1 MNRARLQVL
10 SAIGLAKRAGKLVSG
25 EMAVE
30 QSVRSGKARLLLIAS
45 DASAATIESYQNMAV
60 YYELPWR
67 FALLK
72 SEMGDAIG
80 KGTRAAAAV
89 TDTGLATM
97 IVKRLDEMEQFAS
110 SQE

>member
-1 MNRARLQVL
+1 MNKARLQVL

-30 QSVRSGKARLLLIAS
+30 QCVRSGKAKLLLIAS
-45 DASAATIESYQNMAV
+45 DASAATIDRYQSMAI
-60 YYELPWR
+60 YYEAPWR
-67 FALLK
+67 FALQK
-72 SEMGDAIG
+72 NEMGGAIG

-97 IVKRLDEMEQFAS
+97 IIKRLDEMEQCAS